1 MKSINASIIIFT
13 SLVITSNRF
22 ANAAQQ
28 LRGQRGLEN
37 EDVVVSVSFVNDTS
51 TGEMAIIS
59 NAEDIDNPAPPMISA
74 SERAEDQV
82 SDYGSECR
90 ASDGCTCTAK
100 HVYKSTRDCVLV
112 QSTSTVKKNN
122 LIGSASC
129 GRNYKL
135 TAYDC
140 ERCQNFVKHTDNKM
154 VLIGVNR
161 PITNSLQ
168 LNNGLIVKGLPP
180 YGSYTS
186 KRDWCIKITDF
197 HTTGNSIFAFD
208 RDTSCSGIGPGSAT
222 SNNLYQ
228 FQKCKGNDRSEINA
242 YQGHWV
248 NIATDGQP
256 QIETRVT
263 ASSTASEQ
271 STAQFT
277 ENWSLSGTVKFGDS
291 SVTSSY
297 GQTMQTTSQATL
309 AETNGFEFSL
319 TCTTTCNAED
329 YTYIYKVKGYDFNDE
344 NTWIDVPSCLFHC
357 TDPVKDT
364 HQPPKCPPTYCDPTR
379 GTCQCCTSLEWADAD
394 ASDLPTLCD
403 GF

>member
-242 YQGHWV
+242 
-248 NIATDGQP
+248 
-256 QIETRVT
+256 
-263 ASSTASEQ
+263 
-271 STAQFT
+271 
-277 ENWSLSGTVKFGDS
+277 
-291 SVTSSY
+291 
-297 GQTMQTTSQATL
+297 
-309 AETNGFEFSL
+309 
-319 TCTTTCNAED
+319 
-329 YTYIYKVKGYDFNDE
+329 
-344 NTWIDVPSCLFHC
+344 
-357 TDPVKDT
+357 
-364 HQPPKCPPTYCDPTR
+364 
-379 GTCQCCTSLEWADAD
+379 
-394 ASDLPTLCD
+394 
-403 GF
+403 